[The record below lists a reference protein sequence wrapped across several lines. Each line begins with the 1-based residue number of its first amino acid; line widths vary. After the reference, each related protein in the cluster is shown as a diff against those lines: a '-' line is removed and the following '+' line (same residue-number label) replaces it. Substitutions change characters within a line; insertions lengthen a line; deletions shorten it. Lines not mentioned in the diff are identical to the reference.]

1 MHHNNLV
8 RCLPG
13 TFLFIVIIIRGEL
26 YQKHFRRLSV
36 VSKEKSAREREE
48 CILTGVEVGEIKREI
63 CRGSPVPKGVTV
75 TQVYVLCTRV
85 VCTHTF
91 TTHIHNVC
99 MYTFIQVKPNTC
111 SRCYMC
117 FRVAHEMEVLALLA
131 PGGETQRRVTPEL
144 KRNLAP

>member
-36 VSKEKSAREREE
+36 VSKEMSAREREE

-63 CRGSPVPKGVTV
+63 CRGLPVPKGVTV
-75 TQVYVLCTRV
+75 TVQVQ
-85 VCTHTF
+85 VCVMHACGVY
-91 TTHIHNVC
+91 THIHNTHSQC
-99 MYTFIQVKPNTC
+99 MYVHIHTGKAKYV
-111 SRCYMC
+111 
-117 FRVAHEMEVLALLA
+117 
-131 PGGETQRRVTPEL
+131 
-144 KRNLAP
+144 

>member
-13 TFLFIVIIIRGEL
+13 TFLFIVIIIIRGEL

-75 TQVYVLCTRV
+75 TGMCYARVWCVY
-85 VCTHTF
+85 
-91 TTHIHNVC
+91 THIHNTHSQC
-99 MYTFIQVKPNTC
+99 MYVHIHTGKAKYV
-111 SRCYMC
+111 
-117 FRVAHEMEVLALLA
+117 
-131 PGGETQRRVTPEL
+131 
-144 KRNLAP
+144 

>member
-63 CRGSPVPKGVTV
+63 CRGLPVPKGVTV
-75 TQVYVLCTRV
+75 TGMCYARV
-85 VCTHTF
+85 WCVHTHSQHTFTMYVCTHS
-91 TTHIHNVC
+91 
-99 MYTFIQVKPNTC
+99 Y
-111 SRCYMC
+111 R
-117 FRVAHEMEVLALLA
+117 
-131 PGGETQRRVTPEL
+131 
-144 KRNLAP
+144 